1 MARVLRQ
8 DMEQYWAETDALI
21 CSLWRLCRFF
31 DPDYGQYGK
40 IGDFADAY
48 DAFRQEAKDCWHT
61 PKNLE
66 EILTLSNLHPISW
79 NERKYHH
86 WHDVAREACSL
97 SHQLIGEW
105 ATIPDS
111 GDSNGEQHLFEVA
124 ERVFKGLRFECDSIH
139 RIGVELVHERNRAIA
154 MLPATV
160 ASETVVTGA
169 AQAKIEARP
178 EGDGEKIG
186 ATRRRQRT
194 PRGGTRAKFVAA
206 LTAHHGYENGSIGN
220 QEPITVEALA
230 KAAGI
235 STGSVSTN
243 FNAEFKGHGGYVASC
258 RRGDTLVRQLKL
270 MNGEIR
276 AHVFLQDA
284 NQVADES
291 GDERDE

>member
-1 MARVLRQ
+1 
-8 DMEQYWAETDALI
+8 MEQYWAETDALI

-169 AQAKIEARP
+169 AAPGSVETLPEGNANGETDQRP
-178 EGDGEKIG
+178 EALVGYLGG
-186 ATRRRQRT
+186 AALADALGVHSTQRGAFDRALGRQRWNLWDCCREVSN
-194 PRGGTRAKFVAA
+194 PEVNSPKYLYRADSPKLLDIAA
-206 LTAHHGYENGSIGN
+206 KYRTA
-220 QEPITVEALA
+220 
-230 KAAGI
+230 K
-235 STGSVSTN
+235 SV
-243 FNAEFKGHGGYVASC
+243 
-258 RRGDTLVRQLKL
+258 
-270 MNGEIR
+270 
-276 AHVFLQDA
+276 
-284 NQVADES
+284 
-291 GDERDE
+291 